1 MAHEVERERQ
11 IERPAQA
18 ATAKHRLH
26 RDLQTFIET
35 GVVRD
40 PNGAGGVGIT
50 SLFLPL
56 HRGNLR
62 DARKVW
68 SLSLLSTWDFI
79 KTIDVP
85 GNKPYLDEYL
95 RPVQWILSS
104 AVQGAMV
111 LIVVSPFEV
120 NALLPNIR
128 KSRFVNLHVYTPRVT
143 QSMQSFSD
151 LRFFTVPPLPADWT
165 GPPIPKVQLQLDL
178 FAGQLYL
185 PNYPAYL
192 ELCTYLGI
200 YTGQSDGED
209 VDMDLN
215 IQSDGFIRPEDRP
228 RGEQMDMICPFDESP
243 LSILKQLVG
252 LRRKGM
258 SYQATHMGKI
268 LHARPLTKGEFEEEG
283 E

>member
-18 ATAKHRLH
+18 GTAKHRLH
-26 RDLQTFIET
+26 RDLETFIET
-35 GVVRD
+35 GKVRD
-40 PNGAGGVGIT
+40 ANGVGGVGIT

-62 DARKVW
+62 DAREVW
-68 SLSLLSTWDFI
+68 SPSLLSTWDFI
-79 KTIDVP
+79 KTIEVP
-85 GNKPYLDEYL
+85 GSKPYLDEYL

-104 AVQGAMV
+104 VVQGPMILV
-111 LIVVSPFEV
+111 VVSPFEV
-120 NALLPNIR
+120 NALLPKIR
-128 KSRFVNLHVYTPRVT
+128 KSQFVNLHVYTPRVT

-200 YTGQSDGED
+200 YTGPSDGED

-228 RGEQMDMICPFDESP
+228 AGQQMAMICPFNESP

-268 LHARPLTKGEFEEEG
+268 LHARPLTKGEFEEE